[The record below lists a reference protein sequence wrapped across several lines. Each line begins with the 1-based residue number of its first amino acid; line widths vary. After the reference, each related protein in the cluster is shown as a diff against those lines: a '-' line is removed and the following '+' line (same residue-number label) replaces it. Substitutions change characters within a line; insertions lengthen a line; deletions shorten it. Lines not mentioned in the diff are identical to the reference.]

1 MRLLKKLFVTGLILV
16 SGPAMS
22 QGAVDVYP
30 SKPVAL
36 ILPFSAGGPTEVI
49 VRLYATRLAE
59 LMGQPFLIDYK
70 PGAGGTLGAA
80 FVAKAR
86 PDGYTLLGS
95 GASFTAGPALYK
107 DLPFDTV
114 KDFTPIF
121 LMSQSP
127 FVLVSSA
134 VFPAK
139 TFAEYLAFAKANPGK
154 INLGTSGASSTQ
166 HLLGAWLHSATNSK
180 VTFVHYKGAGP
191 QVIELLA
198 GRLDVG
204 LFPAL
209 LIAQHVKTGKLRA
222 LAMTDVNRSKLLP
235 DIPSIADQGIPE
247 FHYTLWTGALAPA
260 ATPAAIVSKLGDA
273 FARASRAAD
282 IAATLEAQDAVPSGG
297 QNSAAQLA
305 KIIITET
312 VLWRRL
318 VRENDIKAEGG

>member
-1 MRLLKKLFVTGLILV
+1 MRYLASLLVIGSMLAP
-16 SGPAMS
+16 GPAMS
-22 QGAVDVYP
+22 QGAADAYP
-30 SKPVAL
+30 SRPVTL
-36 ILPFSAGGPTEVI
+36 ILPFSAGGPTEVV
-49 VRLYATRLAE
+49 VRLYATRLTE
-59 LMGQPFLIDYK
+59 LMGHSFLMDYK

-80 FVAKAR
+80 FVAKAKA
-86 PDGYTLLGS
+86 DGYTLLGS

-114 KDFTPIF
+114 KDFAPIF

-134 VFPAK
+134 AFPAK
-139 TFAEYLAFAKANPGK
+139 TFAEYLAFAKANPGR

-198 GRLDVG
+198 GRLDAG

-260 ATPAAIVSKLGDA
+260 ATPAAIVNKLGDA
-273 FARASRAAD
+273 FARASRSAD

-305 KIIITET
+305 KIVITET
-312 VLWRRL
+312 ALWRRL
-318 VRENDIKAEGG
+318 VRDNDIKAEAD

>member
-1 MRLLKKLFVTGLILV
+1 MQILKALIVAASLLISGMALGQV
-16 SGPAMS
+16 SAD
-22 QGAVDVYP
+22 AYP
-30 SKPVAL
+30 SRPVTL
-36 ILPFSAGGPTEVI
+36 ILPFSAGGPTELV

-59 LMGQPFLIDYK
+59 IMGQPFLIDYK

-114 KDFTPIF
+114 KDFAPIF

-134 VFPAK
+134 AFPVK
-139 TFAEYLAFAKANPGK
+139 TFAEYLAYAKANPGK

-166 HLLGAWLHSATNSK
+166 HLLGAWLHSATSTR

-198 GRLDVG
+198 GRLDAG

-222 LAMTDVNRSKLLP
+222 LAMTDVNHSRLLP
-235 DIPSIADQGIPE
+235 DIPSVADQGISE

-260 ATPAAIVSKLGDA
+260 ATPAAIVGKLGDA
-273 FARASRAAD
+273 FARAARSAD

-297 QNSAAQLA
+297 SNSAAQLA
-305 KIIITET
+305 KIVVTET
-312 VLWRRL
+312 ALWRRL
-318 VRENDIKAEGG
+318 VRENDIRVEGD

>member
-1 MRLLKKLFVTGLILV
+1 MWYLKGLSVIVFLLS
-16 SGPAMS
+16 SGAAVG
-22 QGAVDVYP
+22 QGSADGYP
-30 SKPVAL
+30 SRPVTL
-36 ILPFSAGGPTEVI
+36 ILPFSAGGPTELI
-49 VRLYATRLAE
+49 VRLYATRMSE
-59 LMGQPFLIDYK
+59 LTGQPFLIDYK

-80 FVAKAR
+80 FVAKAK

-114 KDFTPIF
+114 KDFAPIF

-134 VFPAK
+134 GFPAK
-139 TFAEYLAFAKANPGK
+139 TFAEYLAFAKTNPGK

-166 HLLGAWLHSATNSK
+166 HLLGAWLHSATNTK

-222 LAMTDVNRSKLLP
+222 LAMTDVNHSKLLP

-247 FHYTLWTGALAPA
+247 FHYTLWTGALGPA
-260 ATPAAIVSKLGDA
+260 ATPAAIVIKLGDA
-273 FARASRAAD
+273 FLRASRSAD

-297 QNSAAQLA
+297 GNSAAQLA
-305 KIIITET
+305 KIVVTET
-312 VLWRRL
+312 ALWRRL
-318 VRENDIKAEGG
+318 VRENDIKAESD